1 MPVNSFIVDSFK
13 VITNIRLTTY
23 SDIPVVLNIYATA
36 RKFMLSTG
44 NINQWVNGYPT
55 QKLIEED
62 IESGHSFVVENNY
75 GVIVGVFCFIIG
87 EDSTYTKI
95 YNGKWLNEDEYGTIH
110 RIASAGI
117 EKGVCEA
124 CIKWSFTQILNV
136 RIDTHRDNKVMQ
148 NILTKLDF
156 KYCGI
161 IYLHD
166 GAERLAYQKVL

>member
-1 MPVNSFIVDSFK
+1 ME
-13 VITNIRLTTY
+13 
-23 SDIPVVLNIYATA
+23 IYETA
-36 RKFMLSTG
+36 REFMHRAG
-44 NINQWVNGYPT
+44 NINQWVNGYPS
-55 QKLIEED
+55 QKLIEDD
-62 IESGHSFVVENNY
+62 IDAGYSFVVENNS
-75 GVIVGVFCFIIG
+75 GKIVGVFSFIIG
-87 EDSTYTKI
+87 EDPTYTKI
-95 YNGKWLNEDEYGTIH
+95 YNGEWLNADEYGTIH